1 MNPKMLI
8 SAHVDHEV
16 EEPWATRVD
25 ELIRQDREMEAE
37 AQLHHKVKHQLAEA
51 PWPAIEDSQIAVWSR
66 LQALAPREALVKP
79 TTFLPWWSY
88 PAVAA
93 VLAFVLGSGFWLGTH
108 SAPASQN
115 LAELKVQVPGQ
126 YSLQLSG
133 DGQLLKVSTME
144 GGAP

>member
-8 SAHVDHEV
+8 SAHIDHEV
-16 EEPWATRVD
+16 EAPWATRIG
-25 ELIRQDREMEAE
+25 ELIRQDQELEAE
-37 AQLHHKVKHQLAEA
+37 AQLHRDVKQTLKDA
-51 PWPAIEDSQIAVWSR
+51 PWPDLEQSQASVWSR
-66 LQALAPREALVKP
+66 LQALAPRETVVGSVAI
-79 TTFLPWWSY
+79 LPWWSY
-88 PAVAA
+88 PAAVA
-93 VLAFVLGSGFWLGTH
+93 VLALALGSGFWLGIHT
-108 SAPASQN
+108 APAGET

>member
-8 SAHVDHEV
+8 SAHIDHEV
-16 EEPWATRVD
+16 EAPWATRVD
-25 ELIRQDREMEAE
+25 ELIRQDQELQAE
-37 AQLHHKVKHQLAEA
+37 AQLHRDVKQKLKDA
-51 PWPAIEDSQIAVWSR
+51 PWPDLEQSQASVWSR
-66 LQALAPREALVKP
+66 LQALAPREPVVGSVAI
-79 TTFLPWWSY
+79 LPWWSY
-88 PAVAA
+88 PAAVA
-93 VLAFVLGSGFWLGTH
+93 VLALALGSGFWLGTH
-108 SAPASQN
+108 TTPAGET